1 MLVNKSLSWVCD
13 MPQYKVGKSTDQLVQ
28 EYQFKKEDIIK
39 LASNENPY
47 GCSEVVKEFIK
58 KDLVSIHRY
67 PDSDCSEL
75 KKKLSSL
82 NGIYPDQIFVGN
94 GSNEVLDYIAKGFIS
109 PGRSAVF
116 SEYCFAVYP
125 IIVQAAGGVSLVA
138 RSDKF
143 CGHSLENFL
152 NKTESHTSLIFIAN
166 PNNPTGSFLSNSEI
180 ELFLKEVDPNI
191 VVVLDE
197 AYHEYCLGQENTVEL
212 LKTFKNLLITRSFS
226 KAFGLAGLRVG
237 YAIGSR
243 SLIEYLNRLR
253 QPFNVN
259 LIAQQAACLAL
270 EDLSF
275 VTKSVEK
282 NEICKKFIE
291 ERFNELKI
299 FSLPSK
305 GNFLLVKVNNFGS
318 SENNEKISGSEVYK
332 RLLRFGIITRPV
344 ENYGLNDWLR
354 VSIGNMAENKRFLTA
369 VTETYFK

>member
-13 MPQYKVGKSTDQLVQ
+13 MPQYKVGKSTDQLVE
-28 EYQFKKEDIIK
+28 EYQFKREDIVK

-47 GCSEVVKEFIK
+47 GCSESVKDFFK
-58 KDLVSIHRY
+58 KDLISIHRY
-67 PDSDCSEL
+67 PDPDCFEL
-75 KKKLSSL
+75 KKKLASL
-82 NGIYPDQIFVGN
+82 NGIGPDQIFVGN
-94 GSNEVLDYIAKGFIS
+94 GSNEVLDYVAKGFIS
-109 PGRSAVF
+109 SGRSAVF

-125 IIVQAAGGVSLVA
+125 IIVQAAAGECLVA
-138 RSDKF
+138 RSNKLY
-143 CGHSLENFL
+143 GHSLENL
-152 NKTESHTSLIFIAN
+152 LKKIKSNTSLIFIAN

-180 ELFLKEVDPNI
+180 KLFLKEVDPNI

-197 AYHEYCLGQENTVEL
+197 AYHEYCSGQKNSVEML
-212 LKTFKNLLITRSFS
+212 ETFKNLLITRSFS

-259 LIAQQAACLAL
+259 LMAQQAACLAL
-270 EDLSF
+270 EDLAF
-275 VTKSVEK
+275 VENSVEK
-282 NEICKKFIE
+282 NEICKNFLEEKFKK
-291 ERFNELKI
+291 LKI

-318 SENNEKISGSEVYK
+318 SENNKHVSGKDVY
-332 RLLRFGIITRPV
+332 RSLLRFGIITRPV
-344 ENYGLNDWLR
+344 ENYGLNEWLR
-354 VSIGNMAENKRFLTA
+354 VSIGNMAENKKFLTA

>member
-13 MPQYKVGKSTDQLVQ
+13 MPQYIVGKSTDQLAE
-28 EYQFKKEDIIK
+28 EYKFKKEDIVK

-47 GCSEVVKEFIK
+47 GYSEIVKDFFRK
-58 KDLVSIHRY
+58 GLTSIHRY
-67 PDSDCSEL
+67 PDPDCSDL

-82 NGIYPDQIFVGN
+82 NGIGPDQIFVGN

-109 PGRSAVF
+109 SGRSAVF

-125 IIVQAAGGVSLVA
+125 IIVQAAGGESLVA
-138 RSDKF
+138 SSDKL

-152 NKTESHTSLIFIAN
+152 KKIKSTTSLIFIAN
-166 PNNPTGSFLSNSEI
+166 PNNPTGGFLSNSEI
-180 ELFLKEVDPNI
+180 ELFLKEVDPNT

-197 AYHEYCLGQENTVEL
+197 AYHEYCLGQKNTVEL

-259 LIAQQAACLAL
+259 LIAQKAACLAL

-282 NEICKKFIE
+282 NEICKKFLE
-291 ERFNELKI
+291 ENFKKLKI

-318 SENNEKISGSEVYK
+318 SENNKYISGNDVYK

-344 ENYGLNDWLR
+344 ENYGLTDWLR
-354 VSIGNMAENKRFLTA
+354 VSIGNMAESKRFLTA